1 MADTEQNSFEELWQQ
16 ALNEPEFK
24 SAVVKN
30 KISVD
35 LSIEN
40 VLDRYT
46 SFANRAFA
54 EHRIT
59 ERKFTELK
67 KLTKRFKK
75 SLGEIDNGS
84 LLGELKDLTDSL
96 NPFD

>member
-1 MADTEQNSFEELWQQ
+1 MTETEQNSFEQLWQQ

-24 SAVVKN
+24 PAFVKN
-30 KISVD
+30 KITVD

-46 SFANRAFA
+46 SFAKKAFA

-59 ERKFTELK
+59 ERKFIELK
-67 KLTKRFKK
+67 KLTKHFKQ

-84 LLGELKDLTDSL
+84 LLSELKDLADSL